1 MASNNL
7 LHLIHAPLDVDYVQ
21 HFQGLAALNLEIK
34 RLGPSAERMLR
45 KAILEM
51 DVGNFEAGVKAAEH
65 ARELSPSTTEIHYQY
80 GLANVLLACAKAD
93 AIPSGPG
100 QQIPARTGVKALLEE
115 AVEAFEEVVNLN
127 DCDDE
132 ARRGLRALKTL
143 LADGA
148 DERSIVKAL
157 KSL

>member
-80 GLANVLLACAKAD
+80 GLANLLLACAKAD

-100 QQIPARTGVKALLEE
+100 QQMPARTGVKRLLEE
-115 AVEAFEEVVNLN
+115 AIRAFEDVVRLN
-127 DCDDE
+127 AADEE
-132 ARRGLRALKTL
+132 ARRGLRALQVL
-143 LADGA
+143 LADDA

-157 KSL
+157 KDI